1 MRREESKAVVWAKK
15 QFVELF
21 EPPNSLRLE
30 SGAELVRLPVAY
42 ETFGTYNPQK
52 PNAVLVCHALT
63 GDSHACGRYGPDDS
77 KPGWWDPVIGPGRAI
92 DTERY
97 FVICSNV
104 IGGCQGTVGPSSPD
118 PATGRPYG
126 IRFPVVTPRDMVR
139 VQRELMRK
147 LNIPKLLA
155 VIGGSLGGMQVME
168 WIVTYPDMM
177 TGAIPVATCGRFHPQ
192 GIAFNE
198 VQRRAIINDPNWNGG
213 DYYDG
218 LRPEAGLAL
227 ARMLG
232 MITYRSDES
241 MHRQFSRRVRGTDE
255 DILRGFDTRFEAE
268 SYLYHQ
274 GDALVRRFDAN
285 SYLYLSRA
293 MDLHDVSRG
302 HSSYWEALDRIQ
314 AKLLVIGIRSDLL
327 FPTYQQK
334 EIVDI
339 CEELGKDVSYYE
351 MDSPWGHDAFLVDH
365 QMIDGV
371 IRGFLAGLTAS

>member
-1 MRREESKAVVWAKK
+1 MGVNPVTWAQK
-15 QFVELF
+15 QLIDLF
-21 EPPNSLRLE
+21 SPPNCLILE
-30 SGAELVRLPVAY
+30 SGIEFGPLRVAY
-42 ETFGTYNPQK
+42 ETFGTYRPER

-63 GDSHACGRYGPDDS
+63 GDSHACGRYCPDDP

-92 DTERY
+92 DTDRY

-104 IGGCQGTVGPSSPD
+104 IGGCQGTTGPSSVD
-118 PATGRPYG
+118 PATGQPYG
-126 IRFPVVTPRDMVR
+126 LKFPVITVRDMVR
-139 VQRELMRK
+139 VQHELIRQIG
-147 LNIPKLLA
+147 IPKLLA

-168 WIVTYPDMM
+168 WAVTYPEMM
-177 TGAIPVATCGRFHPQ
+177 SGAIPVATCGRFHPQ

-198 VQRRAIINDPNWNGG
+198 VQRRAIMNDPNWRGG
-213 DYYDG
+213 DYYDVG
-218 LRPEAGLAL
+218 PGPGAGMAL

-241 MHRQFSRRVRGTDE
+241 MHRQFSRRVRGKAE
-255 DILRGFDTRFEAE
+255 DLLSGFDTRFEVE

-274 GDALVRRFDAN
+274 GDALVKRFDAN
-285 SYLYLSRA
+285 SYLYLSKA

-302 HSSYWEALDRIQ
+302 HSSYWEALNRIR
-314 AKLLVIGIRSDLL
+314 AKLLIIGIRSDLL

-365 QMIDGV
+365 HMIDGV
-371 IRGFLAGLTAS
+371 VRGFLAGLSV